1 MKARMNSLD
10 GFTPVNSAEKHSMRK
25 QHERTFDLLLIA
37 AALVVL
43 WQVFYAI
50 GGPLALASP
59 LQATRA
65 AIAMLASA
73 DFWRDIRTTFSAFAF
88 SVVIETVLGILLGA
102 ILGLRRLTGDVVE
115 PMIASLYSIPKLMF
129 FPMIT
134 LFFGIGVSSEVA
146 FGVLHGIIPIILFT
160 MSAVRNIKPVYLKSA
175 RTMGLSTT
183 QTLFHIAL
191 PAAVPE
197 IFTGLR
203 IGISGALIGVILC
216 EMFGSSKGVG
226 FRLMNAVANNVVT
239 DISAITLILIVVA
252 AVLSGV
258 LMKVDERLHRR
269 I

>member
-1 MKARMNSLD
+1 MNMNTL
-10 GFTPVNSAEKHSMRK
+10 GGIAATQGVEKPSIWQ
-25 QHERTFDLLLIA
+25 QHQRSFDLFLIA
-37 AALVVL
+37 VAVIAL
-43 WQVFYAI
+43 WQVFFHI

-59 LQATRA
+59 LQATRT

-73 DFWRDIRTTFSAFAF
+73 DFWIDIRTTFSAFAY
-88 SVVIETVLGILLGA
+88 SVVIEAVLGILLGA
-102 ILGLRRLTGDVVE
+102 ILGLRRLTGDVLE

-134 LFFGIGVSSEVA
+134 LFFGIGMSSEVA

-175 RTMGLSTT
+175 RAMGMSTT
-183 QTLFHIAL
+183 ATLFSIAL

-226 FRLMNAVANNVVT
+226 FRLMNAVANNVVS

-258 LMKVDERLHRR
+258 LMKLDERLHRR

>member
-1 MKARMNSLD
+1 MNILRSY
-10 GFTPVNSAEKHSMRK
+10 TPIEGAPKPSMWK
-25 QHERTFDLLLIA
+25 QHQRSFDLLLIA
-37 AALVVL
+37 VAVVVV
-43 WQVFYAI
+43 WQIFFLI
-50 GGPLALASP
+50 GGSLALASP
-59 LQATRA
+59 LQATRT

-73 DFWRDIRTTFSAFAF
+73 DFWIDIRTTFSAFAY
-88 SVVIETVLGILLGA
+88 SVVIESVIGILLGA

-134 LFFGIGVSSEVA
+134 LFFGIGMSSEVA

-183 QTLFHIAL
+183 QTLFFMAL
-191 PAAVPE
+191 PAAIPE

-216 EMFGSSKGVG
+216 EMFGSSKGIG

-258 LMKVDERLHRR
+258 LMKLDERLHRR

>member
-1 MKARMNSLD
+1 MNTVDSL
-10 GFTPVNSAEKHSMRK
+10 TPIETAPKRSRWE
-25 QHERTFDLLLIA
+25 QHQRSFDLLLIA
-37 AALVVL
+37 VGFVVL
-43 WQVFYAI
+43 WQIFFVI
-50 GGPLALASP
+50 GGSVALASP
-59 LQATRA
+59 WQATRT
-65 AIAMLASA
+65 AIAMLASP
-73 DFWRDIRTTFSAFAF
+73 DFWGDIGTTFSAFAY

-102 ILGLRRLTGDVVE
+102 ILGLRKLTGDVVE

-134 LFFGIGVSSEVA
+134 LFFGIGMSSEVA

-183 QTLFHIAL
+183 RTLWSIAL
-191 PAAVPE
+191 PAAIPE

-216 EMFGSSKGVG
+216 EMFGSAKGVG

-258 LMKVDERLHRR
+258 LMKLDERLHRR

>member
-1 MKARMNSLD
+1 MTSVDSYKPMELSERPSIWKRHQRSL
-10 GFTPVNSAEKHSMRK
+10 
-25 QHERTFDLLLIA
+25 DLLLIGIA
-37 AALVVL
+37 FVAL
-43 WQVFYAI
+43 WQVFFLI
-50 GGPLALASP
+50 GGSLALASP
-59 LQATRA
+59 VQAGSTA
-65 AIAMLASA
+65 LAMLASA
-73 DFWRDIRTTFSAFAF
+73 DFWVDIRATFSAFAS
-88 SVVIETVLGILLGA
+88 SVVIETVLGVLLGA
-102 ILGLRRLTGDVVE
+102 ILGLRRLTGDIVE
-115 PMIASLYSIPKLMF
+115 PMIAGLYSIPKLMF

-134 LFFGIGVSSEVA
+134 LFFGIGMSSEVA

-175 RTMGLSTT
+175 RAMGLSTA
-183 QTLFHIAL
+183 QSLFTIAL

-226 FRLMNAVANNVVT
+226 FRLMNAVANNVVA

-252 AVLSGV
+252 AVLSAA
-258 LMKVDERLHRR
+258 LMVIDERLHRR

>member
-1 MKARMNSLD
+1 MTSIDSYK
-10 GFTPVNSAEKHSMRK
+10 PIEVV
-25 QHERTFDLLLIA
+25 ERSSIWKRHQRSFDLLLLAI
-37 AALVVL
+37 VVVAV
-43 WQVFYAI
+43 WQVFFLI
-50 GGPLALASP
+50 GGAVALASP
-59 LQATRA
+59 LQATRT
-65 AIAMLASA
+65 AIAMLTSA
-73 DFWRDIRTTFSAFAF
+73 DFWVDIRATFSAFAS
-88 SVVIETVLGILLGA
+88 SVVIEAILGILLGA
-102 ILGLRRLTGDVVE
+102 ILGLRRMTGDVVE
-115 PMIASLYSIPKLMF
+115 PMIAGLYSIPKLMF

-134 LFFGIGVSSEVA
+134 LFFGIGMSSEVA

-183 QTLFHIAL
+183 QTLFTIAL
-191 PAAVPE
+191 PATVPE

-226 FRLMNAVANNVVT
+226 FRLMNAMANNVVA

-252 AVLSGV
+252 AVLSAA
-258 LMKVDERLHRR
+258 LMVIDERLHRR

>member
-1 MKARMNSLD
+1 MNMLTSVTPID
-10 GFTPVNSAEKHSMRK
+10 GSSKRSMWK
-25 QHERTFDLLLIA
+25 QHQRSFDLVLIA
-37 AALVVL
+37 IVVVIV
-43 WQVFYAI
+43 WQIFFEI
-50 GGPLALASP
+50 GGSLALASP
-59 LQATRA
+59 LQATRT

-73 DFWRDIRTTFSAFAF
+73 DFWVDIRTTFSAFAF

-102 ILGLRRLTGDVVE
+102 ILGLRKMTGDVVE
-115 PMIASLYSIPKLMF
+115 PMIASFYSLPKLMF
-129 FPMIT
+129 FPMVT
-134 LFFGIGVSSEVA
+134 LFFGIGMSSEVA

-160 MSAVRNIKPVYLKSA
+160 MSAVRNIHPVYLKSA

-183 QTLFHIAL
+183 QTLFSIAL
-191 PAAVPE
+191 PAAIPE

-226 FRLMNAVANNVVT
+226 FRLMNAVANNVVA

>member
-1 MKARMNSLD
+1 MKSVST
-10 GFTPVNSAEKHSMRK
+10 FTPVNGAEKSSMWK
-25 QHERTFDLLLIA
+25 QHQRSFDLFLIA
-37 AALVVL
+37 VAVVVL
-43 WQVFYAI
+43 WQIFFQI
-50 GGPLALASP
+50 GGSVALASP
-59 LQATRA
+59 LQATRT
-65 AIAMLASA
+65 AIGMLASA
-73 DFWRDIRTTFSAFAF
+73 DFWGDVRTTFSAFGF
-88 SVVIETVLGILLGA
+88 SVVIEAVLGILLGA
-102 ILGLRRLTGDVVE
+102 ILGLRKLTGDVVE

-134 LFFGIGVSSEVA
+134 LFFGIGMSSEVA
-146 FGVLHGIIPIILFT
+146 FGVLHGIIPIVLFT

-183 QTLFHIAL
+183 QTLLFIAL
-191 PAAVPE
+191 PAAIPE

-216 EMFGSSKGVG
+216 EMFGSAKGLG
-226 FRLMNAVANNVVT
+226 FLLMNAVANNVVN

-258 LMKVDERLHRR
+258 LMKLDERLHRR